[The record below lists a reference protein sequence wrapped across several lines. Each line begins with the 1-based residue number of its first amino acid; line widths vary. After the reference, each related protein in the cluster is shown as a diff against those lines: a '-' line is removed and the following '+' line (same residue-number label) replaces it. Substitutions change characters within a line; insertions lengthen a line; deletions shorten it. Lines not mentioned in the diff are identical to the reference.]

1 MKSAADIR
9 KEHKAVRGILAKL
22 IRDGKDA
29 GYEGQPLPKDK
40 QLYLEID
47 AIRLT
52 LEWVYPAL
60 VKHAERGTYRHLLAG
75 PLHAT
80 LYP

>member
-9 KEHKAVRGILAKL
+9 KEHKAVCETLGKL
-22 IRDGKDA
+22 MREGEDA
-29 GYEGQPLPKDK
+29 GYKGQPLPENK
-40 QLYLEID
+40 QLYFEVETIK
-47 AIRLT
+47 LT

-60 VKHAERGTYRHLLAG
+60 VKRAERGTYRHLLAG